1 MAEDTKPAAT
11 TEPGPADAA
20 PAKVE
25 PSAPKAAANSD
36 GAPKPAASKAEARK
50 PQPQPK
56 PKPKSQP
63 KAKPRQPSAPRK
75 ITGETFMSN
84 AKKDTATET
93 LDKVTQASNK
103 AVKEGFEKSL
113 NALNEFSAFQ
123 KDTVDAVI
131 ASATATSKSLEE
143 LNANSIAFAK
153 KSMEE
158 GVAAAKSMSSAKSL
172 QELIEIQ
179 ADYTKSSLDAYLAE
193 VNKATELM
201 SGMFKDGFKPLNDRF
216 AAAVEV
222 AQSQR

>member
-1 MAEDTKPAAT
+1 MADDIKSKSTDAKPATAKAVGGEAMADKT
-11 TEPGPADAA
+11 TPAPEAQSSGAA
-20 PAKVE
+20 
-25 PSAPKAAANSD
+25 
-36 GAPKPAASKAEARK
+36 KPAGKSPAGAKSE
-50 PQPQPK
+50 
-56 PKPKSQP
+56 PKSVPAQA
-63 KAKPRQPSAPRK
+63 AKPRQPSSPRK
-75 ITGETFMSN
+75 ITGDISMSN
-84 AKKDTATET
+84 AKKDATAET
-93 LDKVTQASNK
+93 LDKMSQASNK

-113 NALNEFSAFQ
+113 SALNDFSAFQ
-123 KDTVDAVI
+123 KETVDAVI
-131 ASATATSKSLEE
+131 ASANTTSKSLET

-158 GVAAAKSMSSAKSL
+158 GVSAAKSMSSAKSV

-201 SGMFKDGFKPLNDRF
+201 SSMFKDGFKPLNDRF